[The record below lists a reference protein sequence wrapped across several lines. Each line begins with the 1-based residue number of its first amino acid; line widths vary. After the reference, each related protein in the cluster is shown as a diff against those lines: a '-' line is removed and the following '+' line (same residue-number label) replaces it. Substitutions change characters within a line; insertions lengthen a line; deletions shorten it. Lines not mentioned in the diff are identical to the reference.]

1 MFIYL
6 FVQSWLKDKT
16 CRWTVVMANC
26 DKWKVTVD
34 LEQILLNWNFGSTAA
49 TADLDRKKETI
60 EFFNGDAGYD
70 RCLEIFRWIHADG
83 VSMTLIYGAPRRVL
97 PSKYVDCT
105 SSPEENRSQFISL
118 WQWLT

>member
-6 FVQSWLKDKT
+6 FIQSWLKDKT
-16 CRWTVVMANC
+16 CRWTVVMADC

-49 TADLDRKKETI
+49 TADLDRKKETM
-60 EFFNGDAGYD
+60 EFGDAGYD
-70 RCLEIFRWIHADG
+70 RCLEIFQWIRADG
-83 VSMTLIYGAPRRVL
+83 VSMTLLYGASRRVL

-105 SSPEENRSQFISL
+105 SSPEENRSQFVSL